1 MRILVVKL
9 SSIGDVVHTL
19 PAVSALKRSLPD
31 ASISW
36 VVERRASAIL
46 HNSPI
51 IDQLIEIDSRD
62 WRGRTPGPSLLREIR
77 TQLRPLNGRQNAT
90 HSDHSNADGTFNVA
104 IDFQGL
110 LKSGL
115 AAYLSHAPRRVGFET
130 SELREMPSRVFLTE
144 QVQTRHLSHVIEKN
158 LALARRVIEANNGA
172 DSKDPVLTLEP
183 GLSSEQTSAYEFP
196 VSVTQDDEEYIERE
210 VAGRRFAII
219 NPGGGWPTKL
229 WKTKSY
235 GELIDWLKRE
245 HGLFS
250 VVTFGP
256 GEESMARSVVESA
269 ETGAAKMLDSTL
281 MQFMALARR
290 ADLFIGG
297 DTGPLHLAAA
307 AGSRIVGLYGPTSP
321 QRNGP
326 FDPRDL
332 TVGRD
337 LWCRTECHK
346 RSCWH
351 WECMEITPLV
361 VQTAISR
368 RLEQGARNLEGAASM
383 AKATSELRPVS
394 G

>member
-31 ASISW
+31 ARISW

-46 HNSPI
+46 RNSPI

-62 WRGRTPGPSLLREIR
+62 WRGRTPGPALLREVR
-77 TQLRPLNGRQNAT
+77 TQLRPLNGRENAT
-90 HSDHSNADGTFNVA
+90 HSDHSNAGETFDAA

-110 LKSGL
+110 FKSGL
-115 AAYLSHAPRRVGFET
+115 VAYLSHAPRRIGFET

-144 QVQTRHLSHVIEKN
+144 QVQTKHLIHVIEKN
-158 LALARRVIEANNGA
+158 LALARRVIEANAA
-172 DSKDPVLTLEP
+172 DRNDPVLTLDSRF
-183 GLSSEQTSAYEFP
+183 SSEQTAAYQFP
-196 VSVTQDDEEYIERE
+196 ISITQDDEEYIERE

-235 GELIDWLKRE
+235 VGLIDWLKRE
-245 HGLFS
+245 HGLSS

-256 GEESMARSVVESA
+256 GEESMARSVVEST
-269 ETGAAKMLDSTL
+269 ETGAAKMLASTL

-290 ADLFIGG
+290 ADLFVGG

-326 FDPRDL
+326 FDPRDV

-337 LWCRTECHK
+337 LWCRTDCYR

-351 WECMEITPLV
+351 WECMEITPLE
-361 VQTAISR
+361 VQRAISR
-368 RLEQGARNLEGAASM
+368 RLEQGARNLEGASSM